1 MLNKEQYATISKITE
16 RADQLGLLHFD
27 RLSLSMDL
35 ECATIEFNLRL
46 DDLLNADDFNF
57 AHDIIG
63 IQNHINRA
71 AGGTFDG
78 TFVPRF
84 SSSK

>member
-16 RADQLGLLHFD
+16 RAEQLGLLRLD
-27 RLSLSMDL
+27 RLSLLIDL
-35 ECATIEFNLRL
+35 ECATVEFNLRL

-57 AHDIIG
+57 AHDIVG

-78 TFVPRF
+78 TFLPRF
-84 SSSK
+84 AGSK